1 MPRCVQALKNQV
13 IVHAACGDVHTMV
26 LTEDGAVFCFGGG
39 SVGQLGLGSIK
50 NMPLDVDHCPFMP
63 VPKKIEAL
71 KGIFIE

>member
-1 MPRCVQALKNQV
+1 
-13 IVHAACGDVHTMV
+13 MV
-26 LTEDGAVFCFGGG
+26 LTEDGSVFCFGGG